1 MSTVYVVSFAPADDQ
16 GGVGGFAWSTY
27 PDEAE
32 GRYVEAVRESARDT
46 REGDPGHV
54 VRLVEV
60 VVPSTVGDDMAE
72 EITEII
78 DADLGLIE
86 VRYPAL
92 RQYVPPT
99 TIPRYIP
106 TGGLDRPTTR
116 SKS

>member
-16 GGVGGFAWSTY
+16 GGVGGFDWTPCA
-27 PDEAE
+27 DAAV
-32 GRYVEAVRESARDT
+32 RAYVEAVRESAREV
-46 REGDPGHV
+46 REGRAGHV

-99 TIPRYIP
+99 TIPQYVP
-106 TGGLDRPTTR
+106 TGGVCRPTHKE
-116 SKS
+116 S